1 MKTAIVLGATGLIG
15 KSLLQQLAEQAA
27 VEKVVAITRRP
38 VNYPSD
44 KITNQVI
51 DFDNLSQFAH
61 IFRGDMLFS
70 CLGTTKKQAGSI
82 AKQRTVDLDYQLQ
95 VAQLAAQNQI
105 KHYFLVSSSGAN
117 ANSRSPYLQMKGEL
131 EQHVKPLHFDTVNIF
146 QPSLLVGHRADT
158 RIAETLGNYLLPTL
172 CKLPW
177 LKKYRPIS
185 GQQVAKKMVS
195 VAMAEHKKT
204 QTHALDVLFDC

>member
-15 KSLLQQLAEQAA
+15 KNLVQQLAEHPSMSHVTA
-27 VEKVVAITRRP
+27 VTRRP
-38 VNYPSD
+38 VDYQSP
-44 KITNQVI
+44 KITNQVV

-61 IFRGDMLFS
+61 IFRGDILFS
-70 CLGTTKKQAGSI
+70 CLGTTKKQAGTI

-117 ANSRSPYLQMKGEL
+117 ANSLSPYLQMKGEL
-131 EQHVKPLHFDTVNIF
+131 EQHVKQLHFDTVNIF
-146 QPSLLVGHRADT
+146 QPSLLIGQRSDT

-204 QTHALDVLFDC
+204 QTYALDVLFDC

>member
-15 KSLLQQLAEQAA
+15 KSLVQQLAEQAE

-38 VNYPSD
+38 VDYPSD
-44 KITNQVI
+44 KITNQVV

-61 IFRGDMLFS
+61 TFQGDVLFS

-82 AKQRTVDLDYQLQ
+82 AKQRIVDLDYQLQ
-95 VAQLAAQNQI
+95 VAKLAAQNQI

-117 ANSRSPYLQMKGEL
+117 ANSHSPYLQMKGEL
-131 EQHVKPLHFDTVNIF
+131 EQQVKQLHFDTVNIF
-146 QPSLLVGHRADT
+146 QPSLLIGQRSDI

-185 GQQVAKKMVS
+185 GQQVAKKMVA
-195 VAMAEHKKT
+195 VAMTEHKRT
-204 QTHALDVLFDC
+204 QTYALDVLFDC

>member
-15 KSLLQQLAEQAA
+15 KILVQQLIEQAA
-27 VEKVVAITRRP
+27 IEKVIAITRRP
-38 VNYPSD
+38 VDYQSD
-44 KITNQVI
+44 KIINQVV
-51 DFDNLSQFAH
+51 DFDNLTQFVH
-61 IFRGDMLFS
+61 IFHGDMLFS

-95 VAQLAAQNQI
+95 VAKLAAQNQI

-117 ANSRSPYLQMKGEL
+117 ADSSSSYLQMKGEL
-131 EQHVKPLHFDTVNIF
+131 EHHVKQLHFDTVNIF
-146 QPSLLVGHRADT
+146 QPSLLVGQRPDT
-158 RIAETLGNYLLPTL
+158 RIAETLGNYLLPTI
-172 CKLPW
+172 CRLPW

-195 VAMAEHKKT
+195 VAMTKHKKSHT
-204 QTHALDVLFDC
+204 YALDVLFDC